1 MPVNDLD
8 PHEFFA
14 SLPDRADPE
23 RIHELNHSYL
33 FDITGSG
40 KWLVEVQDG
49 TVTVTDNASGPAD
62 VTFKMTTANWEKI
75 QARKLNPMVAYM
87 TGKLKVSGDIR
98 AAMALQAIL

>member
-1 MPVNDLD
+1 MAVNDLD

-23 RIHELNHSYL
+23 RIHDLNHTYL

-40 KWLVEVQDG
+40 KWLVEVRDG
-49 TVTVTDNASGPAD
+49 TVNVTGDATGPAD
-62 VTFKMTTANWEKI
+62 VTFKMTKETFERI
-75 QARKLNPMVAYM
+75 QARKQNPMVAYM

-98 AAMALQAIL
+98 AAMALQSIL

>member
-8 PHEFFA
+8 PHQFFA
-14 SLPDRADPE
+14 SLPDRAEPE
-23 RIHELNHSYL
+23 RIQDMNHSYL

-40 KWLVEVQDG
+40 KWLVEVRG
-49 TVTVTDNASGPAD
+49 GEVTVSDDATGPAD
-62 VTFKMTTANWEKI
+62 VTFKMTTATFEKI
-75 QARKLNPMVAYM
+75 QARKQNPMVAYM